1 MKYFAILATKKFKKA
16 LSASKT
22 FLKEVIEVCRKDD
35 VLKCLLF
42 VLIVCCVFFMAQHGY
57 CWNPSNFSNS
67 GKETYDTIR
76 GVLTGPVGGMIGLGL
91 CGWGV
96 YRLVMSQ
103 GGGILGGIGPLVGG
117 IILMKAEDILKVM
130 GWLI

>member
-1 MKYFAILATKKFKKA
+1 MKYFAVLTTKKFKKA

-22 FLKEVIEVCRKDD
+22 FLKEVIEVCQKDD
-35 VLKCLLF
+35 VLKYFLF
-42 VLIVCCVFFMAQHGY
+42 VLIVSCVFLMTQHGY
-57 CWNPSNFSNS
+57 CWNPGNFTNS
-67 GKETYDTIR
+67 GKDTYDAIR

-117 IILMKAEDILKVM
+117 IVLMKAEDILKVM